1 MFKWTQE
8 SIAYMDDACRRTD
21 FHRKLAAE
29 LQPYLRETDSVCD
42 AGCGL
47 GYLSLSLAPYVG
59 AVTAVERD
67 SQALAVLER
76 ELALRHIENVHPC
89 CEDVFAHRP
98 EKPYDAMVFCFFG
111 SMDEILSVAR
121 SRCRGTVIAVK
132 RDHRDHRFTVTKQS
146 LEESHGVAAAEARL
160 TELNIP
166 YELKRTAYRFDQP
179 FRNWEEARLFFETY
193 RRRDD
198 ASLITDG
205 FLREKLEPTGDAA
218 FPWHIP
224 VVRRAGIFVFQTS
237 KIPEKLPHEANQEGK
252 RK

>member
-29 LQPYLRETDSVCD
+29 LQPYLRETDCVCD

-76 ELALRHIENVHPC
+76 ELALRHIKNVHPC
-89 CEDVFAHRP
+89 CEDVFVHRP

-111 SMDEILSVAR
+111 SIEEILAAAAR
-121 SRCRGTVIAVK
+121 CCRGTVLAVV
-132 RDHRDHRFTVTKQS
+132 RNDARHRFSGKSREPGRHSYEIACRILAGKVVCFTART
-146 LEESHGVAAAEARL
+146 EAFG
-160 TELNIP
+160 
-166 YELKRTAYRFDQP
+166 FDQP
-179 FRNWEEARLFFETY
+179 FRSLEDARRFFELY
-193 RRRDD
+193 GGNEDWRSR
-198 ASLITDG
+198 LV
-205 FLREKLEPTGDAA
+205 ETGDPE
-218 FPWHIP
+218 FPWQLP
-224 VVRRAGIFVFQTS
+224 SRREFGLIVFQ
-237 KIPEKLPHEANQEGK
+237 AGDGN
-252 RK
+252 

>member
-21 FHRKLAAE
+21 FHRKLTVE
-29 LQPYLRETDSVCD
+29 LQPYLRETDCVCD

-89 CEDVFAHRP
+89 CEDVFVHRP

-111 SMDEILSVAR
+111 SIEEILAAAAR
-121 SRCRGTVIAVK
+121 CCRGTVLAVV
-132 RDHRDHRFTVTKQS
+132 RNDESHRFSGKHREPGRHSYET
-146 LEESHGVAAAEARL
+146 ACRIL
-160 TELNIP
+160 TEKGINFTT
-166 YELKRTAYRFDQP
+166 RTASFAFDQP
-179 FRNWEEARLFFETY
+179 FR
-193 RRRDD
+193 
-198 ASLITDG
+198 SLEG
-205 FLREKLEPTGDAA
+205 RPAVLRA
-218 FPWHIP
+218 
-224 VVRRAGIFVFQTS
+224 VRRQRGLA
-237 KIPEKLPHEANQEGK
+237 LPVG
-252 RK
+252 

>member
-29 LQPYLRETDSVCD
+29 LQPYLRETDCVCD

-111 SMDEILSVAR
+111 SMEEILATAAR
-121 SRCRGTVIAVK
+121 CCRGTVLAVV
-132 RDHRDHRFTVTKQS
+132 RNDARHRFPAR
-146 LEESHGVAAAEARL
+146 AAGRDG
-160 TELNIP
+160 
-166 YELKRTAYRFDQP
+166 TAMRQP
-179 FRNWEEARLFFETY
+179 A
-193 RRRDD
+193 
-198 ASLITDG
+198 AS
-205 FLREKLEPTGDAA
+205 
-218 FPWHIP
+218 
-224 VVRRAGIFVFQTS
+224 
-237 KIPEKLPHEANQEGK
+237 
-252 RK
+252 

>member
-29 LQPYLRETDSVCD
+29 LQPYLRETDCVCD

-76 ELALRHIENVHPC
+76 EVKAQGIANVTAVQG
-89 CEDVFAHRP
+89 DVFAHRP

-111 SMDEILSVAR
+111 SIEEILAAAAR
-121 SRCRGTVIAVK
+121 CCRGMVLAVV
-132 RDHRDHRFTVTKQS
+132 RNDARHRFSGKSRGPGRHSYET
-146 LEESHGVAAAEARL
+146 ACRIL
-160 TELNIP
+160 TEKGISFTT
-166 YELKRTAYRFDQP
+166 RTASFAFDQP
-179 FRNWEEARLFFETY
+179 FRSLEAARRFFELYGGSEDWRARLVE
-193 RRRDD
+193 
-198 ASLITDG
+198 
-205 FLREKLEPTGDAA
+205 TGDPE
-218 FPWHIP
+218 FPWHLP
-224 VVRRAGIFVFQTS
+224 SRREFGLITFQMGDG
-237 KIPEKLPHEANQEGK
+237 E
-252 RK
+252 